1 MVFHRSNR
9 SSDTET
15 STGLYAIRNT
25 HHGIV
30 REEGEI
36 FRMVGPELVLVN
48 NQGCQLISRVYRF
61 KNDEW
66 DTIDEEDKTGS
77 SVIFYF
83 LNGILNGD

>member
-1 MVFHRSNR
+1 
-9 SSDTET
+9 
-15 STGLYAIRNT
+15 
-25 HHGIV
+25 
-30 REEGEI
+30 
-36 FRMVGPELVLVN
+36 MVGPELVLVN